1 MFRFPVIFKD
11 YEITLARNQL
21 AQKKKK
27 KSYKTLFAMPP
38 KGFEGINED
47 FITFPPIQHI
57 LFQNSRNSRALYAIC
72 SKLKKTTKTTA
83 DVCFEL

>member
-27 KSYKTLFAMPP
+27 KKKVIKPSLQCLQK
-38 KGFEGINED
+38 
-47 FITFPPIQHI
+47 
-57 LFQNSRNSRALYAIC
+57 AL
-72 SKLKKTTKTTA
+72 K
-83 DVCFEL
+83 E

>member
-1 MFRFPVIFKD
+1 
-11 YEITLARNQL
+11 
-21 AQKKKK
+21 
-27 KSYKTLFAMPP
+27 MPP

-57 LFQNSRNSRALYAIC
+57 LFKNSRNSRALYAIC

>member
-27 KSYKTLFAMPP
+27 KKVIKPSLQCLQK
-38 KGFEGINED
+38 
-47 FITFPPIQHI
+47 
-57 LFQNSRNSRALYAIC
+57 AL
-72 SKLKKTTKTTA
+72 K
-83 DVCFEL
+83 E